1 MLTRTLFIRF
11 FRRPRALALLGAGAL
26 ACSSILMAQNTV
38 QTTPPRGASSSVP
51 NADKINPSPEQSTA
65 PVQRPPA
72 VIDPTGP
79 AISME
84 TSEALFDV
92 MAGLNA
98 CGYDQE
104 LAISDPVRQKIR
116 DLMDQALAQSEAA
129 REARDNLCAFVHKR
143 TLGDPR
149 RNLAQYVS
157 LALYLNP
164 PPDLS
169 QSVPTTE
176 MPPDAE
182 PIVDYVPLLR
192 SFADA
197 VNLHLIWALER
208 QAYDEEVSKLHAPLT
223 KMILDVDLYLKQPPS
238 GYSDRRFLVLLE
250 PQIAPGQTNA
260 RVYGSDYVVVASP
273 VNGVLRMNEIKH
285 TYLHFELEPLLY
297 ARSEAIDKLLPLLE
311 RVQDAPIPLSDKGDI
326 VALVTECMIRAIEA
340 RTMDTGVPPYVPPA
354 HIDRSQLAAINNKIN
369 AHDKQVAAVRQAYV
383 DKSMTQGYILTQYFY
398 NQFGR
403 FEQGPISLE
412 EAVGEMVYGM
422 NVQVEKN
429 RVQYLVFT
437 DHQDED
443 VLERPAPTPDLL
455 DQAEQALANGDTAQ
469 AVQLANQAL
478 AQHTHQPGRAQF
490 ILARADILDNKV
502 DAAVTAFQQAAQLS
516 HDPRTIS
523 WSHIY
528 LGRIYDVQDNRDGAV
543 AQYQAALQSRDGRPD
558 TKQAAEQG
566 LKRPFGPPHAT
577 KSEDAGPNG
586 PDANGPDAPAQK
598 QGLPAAPQ
606 SSATSTGGPDKTPE

>member
-1 MLTRTLFIRF
+1 MLTRTLSIRF
-11 FRRPRALALLGAGAL
+11 FRRSRALALLGVGAL
-26 ACSSILMAQNTV
+26 VCSSILMAQNTV

-51 NADKINPSPEQSTA
+51 NAGKINLPPEQSTA

-297 ARSEAIDKLLPLLE
+297 ARSESIDKLLPLLE

-340 RTMDTGVPPYVPPA
+340 RTMDTGVPPYTPPA
-354 HIDRSQLAAINNKIN
+354 HIDRSQLAAINSKIN

-455 DQAEQALANGDTAQ
+455 DQAEQALANGETAQ

-478 AQHTHQPGRAQF
+478 AQHTRQPGRAQF

-516 HDPRTIS
+516 HDPRTVS

-566 LKRPFGPPHAT
+566 LKRPFGPPHAA
-577 KSEDAGPNG
+577 KSEGAGP
-586 PDANGPDAPAQK
+586 NGPDAPAQK